1 MKKLDVKKITTV
13 SSDVAITKYQAEY
26 AKVFQQN
33 ILLSAQNEN
42 QQNLIEYL
50 FNKVPEAFPDDYL
63 IEEENND
70 INEN

>member
-1 MKKLDVKKITTV
+1 MKKLDVKKITAI
-13 SSDVAITKYQAEY
+13 SSDVVIAKYQAEY
-26 AKVFQQN
+26 AKIFQQN

-63 IEEENND
+63 IEEE
-70 INEN
+70 ENGTDNK

>member
-13 SSDVAITKYQAEY
+13 SSDVAIAKYQAEY
-26 AKVFQQN
+26 AKIFQQN

-63 IEEENND
+63 IEEENNG

>member
-63 IEEENND
+63 IEEENNG

>member
-1 MKKLDVKKITTV
+1 LKKLDVKKITTV

>member
-63 IEEENND
+63 IEEENNGT
-70 INEN
+70 NEN

>member
-1 MKKLDVKKITTV
+1 M
-13 SSDVAITKYQAEY
+13 AITKYQAEY

>member
-26 AKVFQQN
+26 AKIFQQN

-63 IEEENND
+63 IEEENNG

>member
-1 MKKLDVKKITTV
+1 MKQLDVKKITTV

-50 FNKVPEAFPDDYL
+50 FNKVPEAFPAEFVM
-63 IEEENND
+63 EEK
-70 INEN
+70 